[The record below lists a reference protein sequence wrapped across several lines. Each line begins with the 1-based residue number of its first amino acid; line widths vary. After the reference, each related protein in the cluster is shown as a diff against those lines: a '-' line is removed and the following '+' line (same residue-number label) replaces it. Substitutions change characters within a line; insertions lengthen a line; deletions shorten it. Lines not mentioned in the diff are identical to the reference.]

1 MKKIVLSLSVAC
13 LIALSSCGPKEY
25 TCTCTLTDATPTS
38 PLPTTTTET
47 VITGKK
53 KDATTT
59 CETASYL
66 NGYFKNECTLN

>member
-1 MKKIVLSLSVAC
+1 MKKIVISLSLAC
-13 LIALSSCGPKEY
+13 LIALSSCGSKEY

-38 PLPTTTTET
+38 PQPTTTTET

-59 CETASYL
+59 CETGSYL
-66 NGYFKNECTLN
+66 NGYLKNECKIN